1 MEAYVKGM
9 NYYSNISDRSGIM
22 ECSEMIYGYLCERG
36 KEMNLGLLKKMKKVY
51 NIVNNGYG
59 RRGKDEEA
67 FISTDD
73 SFTSIM

>member
-1 MEAYVKGM
+1 
-9 NYYSNISDRSGIM
+9 
-22 ECSEMIYGYLCERG
+22 MIYGYLCERG